1 MMDDIATHTASITMK
16 LSSLFRPARTLLLA
30 AGLSSAPLAPALA
43 DDAVSPNPPE
53 SATMPKTYA
62 DQPVW
67 RDMQKFLPTDFQWK
81 NGQQP

>member
-43 DDAVSPNPPE
+43 DDAVS
-53 SATMPKTYA
+53 
-62 DQPVW
+62 
-67 RDMQKFLPTDFQWK
+67 R
-81 NGQQP
+81 